1 MKKKL
6 FPFMMF
12 AVVAVFLAGCTEI
25 DQPITPD
32 SEGIWNSYF
41 VYPLSWLI
49 TQVAEFF
56 NENYGLG
63 IVVVT
68 LLIRFVLL
76 PLMIKQTKNTK
87 RMQEIQ
93 PEMMKLREQYSS
105 KDAQTQQKLQQ
116 ETMAMF
122 QKHGVNPLAGCFPLV
137 IQMPILI
144 AFYHAIVRTTEIAN
158 HNFLWFDLGETDPF
172 FILPIVTGLT
182 TFLQQKI
189 MMAGNPAGMNPQ
201 MQIMLYLM
209 PVMIA
214 VFAFIFPTA
223 LSLYWVVGN
232 IFMIVQTLLING
244 TFKKKDEVE
253 SST

>member
-1 MKKKL
+1 MI
-6 FPFMMF
+6 PFFMI

-25 DQPITPD
+25 DQPITSD

-49 TQVAEFF
+49 TTFAEFF

-63 IVVVT
+63 IVLVT
-68 LLIRFVLL
+68 LVIRFVLL

-93 PEMMKLREQYSS
+93 PEMLKLREKYSS

-122 QKHGVNPLAGCFPLV
+122 QKHGVNPLAGCFPLL

-158 HNFLWFDLGETDPF
+158 HSFLWFDLGEPDPF
-172 FILPIVTGLT
+172 FILPLVTGLT
-182 TFLQQKI
+182 TYLQQKI
-189 MMAGNPAGMNPQ
+189 MMAGNPAGLNPQ

-214 VFAFIFPTA
+214 VFAIVFPSA

-244 TFKKKDEVE
+244 VGSKKTE
-253 SST
+253 SSVQ

>member
-25 DQPITPD
+25 DQPITSD

-49 TQVAEFF
+49 TQIAEFF

-63 IVVVT
+63 IVIVT
-68 LLIRFVLL
+68 LIIRFVLL

-93 PEMMKLREQYSS
+93 PEMMKLREKYSS

-122 QKHGVNPLAGCFPLV
+122 QKHGVNPLAGCFPLL

-158 HNFLWFDLGETDPF
+158 HNFLWFDLGETDPY

-232 IFMIVQTLLING
+232 VFMIVQTLLING
-244 TFKKKDEVE
+244 TFKKSEVN
-253 SST
+253 STT